1 MLGRC
6 IVSVCNK
13 NPNLILMRELEMAQ
27 LASGSWASAPVLGNA
42 QPVSYPILPP
52 FHQSTWQALK
62 GGGVRGQLGWTHER
76 TRKRKGRVRLEPRPS
91 RSRMDELPV
100 LPPYLNA

>member
-1 MLGRC
+1 MYC
-6 IVSVCNK
+6 KCVEK
-13 NPNLILMRELEMAQ
+13 NPNLILMREVEMAQ
-27 LASGSWASAPVLGNA
+27 LASGSWASAPVLGYA

-52 FHQSTWQALK
+52 FHQSTWQALE

-76 TRKRKGRVRLEPRPS
+76 ARKGKGRVRLKPRPS
-91 RSRMDELPV
+91 RSCVDELPV